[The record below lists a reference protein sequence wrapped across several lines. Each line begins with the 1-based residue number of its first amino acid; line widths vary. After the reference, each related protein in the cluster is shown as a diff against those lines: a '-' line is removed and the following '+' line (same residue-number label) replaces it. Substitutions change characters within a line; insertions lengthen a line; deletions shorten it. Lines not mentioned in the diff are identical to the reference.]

1 MPRVSG
7 LRRGLE
13 CIAMKRSIILI
24 VILAALGAAFAD
36 NWKLDS
42 NVSFTFTQSAFSD
55 TWAGDELSNITWVAN
70 STTTAEKQLK
80 SWLQNKN
87 TLKLAFGQTHN
98 QKTRYDANLEQEKYW
113 EHPEKSTDKIDLES
127 MLRFT
132 TQGWVDPFVAGRFE
146 SQFLD
151 LSQEETRLINPMLF
165 TETAGIIRS
174 FIDEENR
181 LFTTRLGAAFR
192 EKIDRDVI
200 IDPVTLDKETQTT
213 VDGGLE
219 MVSEYKQKV
228 KLPLEM
234 DFRSRLQLY
243 QALFNSKSDE
253 LNEDWKSTDMVW
265 ENSLSTKL
273 FGMVSAN
280 LIFEMRYD
288 KEQVSDLQWKEMLG
302 LGLSYT
308 LF

>member
-1 MPRVSG
+1 
-7 LRRGLE
+7 
-13 CIAMKRSIILI
+13 MKHYIMII
-24 VILAALGAAFAD
+24 VILAVFAGLNAE

-42 NVSFTFTQSAFSD
+42 NMSITLTQSAYSD
-55 TWAGDELSNITWVAN
+55 TWVGTELSNITWVAN

-98 QKTRYDANLEQEKYW
+98 QKTDALGDNYW

-132 TQGWVDPFVAGRFE
+132 TQAWVDPFVAARFE

-151 LSQEETRLINPMLF
+151 LSQPETRIVNPMLF
-165 TETAGIIRS
+165 TETAGVIRS

-192 EKIDRDVI
+192 ENIDREVI
-200 IDPVTLDKETQTT
+200 IDAAGTQETQTT

-228 KLPLEM
+228 MMPLEM
-234 DFRSRLQLY
+234 NILSRLQLY
-243 QALFNSKSDE
+243 QAIFNSKSDE

-265 ENSLSTKL
+265 ENTLSTKL
-273 FGMVSAN
+273 FGLVSAN
-280 LIFEMRYD
+280 LIFELRYD
-288 KEQVSDLQWKEMLG
+288 KEQVADLQWKEMLG
-302 LGLSYT
+302 LGLSYS

>member
-1 MPRVSG
+1 M
-7 LRRGLE
+7 
-13 CIAMKRSIILI
+13 MKRTITIIL
-24 VILAALGAAFAD
+24 LLAAFAGLCAE

-42 NVSFTFTQSAFSD
+42 NISFTLTQSAFSD
-55 TWAGDELSNITWVAN
+55 TWVGTELSNITWVAN

-87 TLKLAFGQTHN
+87 TLKLAFGQTHT
-98 QKTRYDANLEQEKYW
+98 QKTRIDQNTETEKYW

-165 TETAGIIRS
+165 TETAGVIRS

-200 IDPVTLDKETQTT
+200 DASSGAKETITT

-219 MVSEYKQKV
+219 MVSEYKQKIQ
-228 KLPLEM
+228 LPLEM
-234 DFRSRLQLY
+234 DLRSRLQLY

-265 ENSLSTKL
+265 ENVLTTKL

-280 LIFEMRYD
+280 LIFELRYD
-288 KEQVSDLQWKEMLG
+288 KEQVADLQWKEMLG

>member
-1 MPRVSG
+1 
-7 LRRGLE
+7 
-13 CIAMKRSIILI
+13 MKRTITIIL
-24 VILAALGAAFAD
+24 LLAAFAGLCAE

-42 NVSFTFTQSAFSD
+42 NMSFTLTQSAFSD
-55 TWAGDELSNITWVAN
+55 TWVGTELSNITWVAN

-87 TLKLAFGQTHN
+87 TLKLAFGQTHT
-98 QKTRYDANLEQEKYW
+98 QKTRIDQNTEKEKYW

-165 TETAGIIRS
+165 TETAGVIRS

-200 IDPVTLDKETQTT
+200 DASSGAKETITT

-219 MVSEYKQKV
+219 MVSEYKQKIQ
-228 KLPLEM
+228 LPLEM
-234 DFRSRLQLY
+234 DLRSRLQLY

-265 ENSLSTKL
+265 ENVLTTKL

-280 LIFEMRYD
+280 LIFELRYD
-288 KEQVSDLQWKEMLG
+288 KEQVADLQWKEMLG

>member
-1 MPRVSG
+1 
-7 LRRGLE
+7 
-13 CIAMKRSIILI
+13 MKRTITIIL
-24 VILAALGAAFAD
+24 LLAAFAGLCAE

-42 NVSFTFTQSAFSD
+42 NMSFTLTQSAFSD
-55 TWAGDELSNITWVAN
+55 TWVGTELSNITWVAN

-87 TLKLAFGQTHN
+87 TLKLAFGQTHT
-98 QKTRYDANLEQEKYW
+98 QKTRIDQNTETEKYW

-165 TETAGIIRS
+165 TETAGVIRS

-200 IDPVTLDKETQTT
+200 DASSGAKETITT

-219 MVSEYKQKV
+219 MVSEYKQKIQ
-228 KLPLEM
+228 LPLEM
-234 DFRSRLQLY
+234 DLRSRLQLY

-265 ENSLSTKL
+265 ENVLTTKL

-280 LIFEMRYD
+280 LIFELRYD
-288 KEQVSDLQWKEMLG
+288 KEQVADLQWKEMLG

>member
-1 MPRVSG
+1 
-7 LRRGLE
+7 
-13 CIAMKRSIILI
+13 MKRTITIIL
-24 VILAALGAAFAD
+24 LLAAFAGLCAE

-42 NVSFTFTQSAFSD
+42 NMSFTLTQSAFSD
-55 TWAGDELSNITWVAN
+55 TWVGTELSNITWVAN

-87 TLKLAFGQTHN
+87 TLKLAFGQTHT
-98 QKTRYDANLEQEKYW
+98 QKTRVDENLAEEKYW

-165 TETAGIIRS
+165 TETAGVIRS

-200 IDPVTLDKETQTT
+200 DASSGAKETITT

-219 MVSEYKQKV
+219 MVSEYKQKIQ
-228 KLPLEM
+228 LPLEM
-234 DFRSRLQLY
+234 DLRSRLQLY

-265 ENSLSTKL
+265 ENVLTTKL

-280 LIFEMRYD
+280 LIFELRYD
-288 KEQVSDLQWKEMLG
+288 KEQVADLQWKEMLG

>member
-1 MPRVSG
+1 
-7 LRRGLE
+7 
-13 CIAMKRSIILI
+13 MKRYLILMI
-24 VILAALGAAFAD
+24 ALLVIAGLQAEA
-36 NWKLDS
+36 WKLDS
-42 NVSFTFTQSAFSD
+42 NMSLTLSQSAFSD
-55 TWAGDELSNITWVAN
+55 SWVGTELSNITWVAN
-70 STTTAEKQLK
+70 STTTAERQLK

-98 QKTRYDANLEQEKYW
+98 QKTRLDANMNPEKYW
-113 EHPEKSTDKIDLES
+113 EHPEKSTDKIDFES
-127 MLRFT
+127 MFRFT
-132 TQGWVDPFVAGRFE
+132 TQGWVDPFLAGRFE

-151 LSQEETRLINPMLF
+151 LSQAETRIVNPMLF

-192 EKIDRDVI
+192 EKIDRDVMI
-200 IDPVTLDKETQTT
+200 SLTEKETQTT

-219 MVSEYKQKV
+219 MVSEYKQKIQM
-228 KLPLEM
+228 PLQM

-265 ENSLSTKL
+265 ENVLTTKL
-273 FGMVSAN
+273 FGLVSAN
-280 LIFEMRYD
+280 LIFELRYD
-288 KEQVSDLQWKEMLG
+288 KEQVAELQWKEMLG

>member
-1 MPRVSG
+1 
-7 LRRGLE
+7 
-13 CIAMKRSIILI
+13 MKRTITIIL
-24 VILAALGAAFAD
+24 LLAAFAGLCAE

-42 NVSFTFTQSAFSD
+42 NISFTLTQSAFSD
-55 TWAGDELSNITWVAN
+55 TWVGTELSNITWVAN

-87 TLKLAFGQTHN
+87 TLKLAFGQTHT
-98 QKTRYDANLEQEKYW
+98 QKTRVDENLAEEKYW

-165 TETAGIIRS
+165 TETAGVIRS

-200 IDPVTLDKETQTT
+200 DASSGAKETITT

-219 MVSEYKQKV
+219 MVSEYKQKIQ
-228 KLPLEM
+228 LPLEM
-234 DFRSRLQLY
+234 DLRSRLQLY

-265 ENSLSTKL
+265 ENVLTTKL

-280 LIFEMRYD
+280 LIFELRYD
-288 KEQVSDLQWKEMLG
+288 KEQVADLQWKEMLG

>member
-1 MPRVSG
+1 M
-7 LRRGLE
+7 
-13 CIAMKRSIILI
+13 MKRTITIIL
-24 VILAALGAAFAD
+24 LLAAFAGLCAE

-42 NVSFTFTQSAFSD
+42 NMSFTLTQSAFSD
-55 TWAGDELSNITWVAN
+55 TWVGTELSNITWVAN

-87 TLKLAFGQTHN
+87 TLKLAFGQTHT
-98 QKTRYDANLEQEKYW
+98 QKTRIDQNTETEKYW

-165 TETAGIIRS
+165 TETAGVIRS

-200 IDPVTLDKETQTT
+200 DASSGAKETITT

-219 MVSEYKQKV
+219 MVSEYKQKIQ
-228 KLPLEM
+228 LPLEM
-234 DFRSRLQLY
+234 DLRSRLQLY

-265 ENSLSTKL
+265 ENVLTTKL

-280 LIFEMRYD
+280 LIFELRYD
-288 KEQVSDLQWKEMLG
+288 KEQVADLQWKEMLG

>member
-1 MPRVSG
+1 
-7 LRRGLE
+7 
-13 CIAMKRSIILI
+13 MKRYLILMI
-24 VILAALGAAFAD
+24 ALLVIAGLQAET
-36 NWKLDS
+36 WKLDS
-42 NVSFTFTQSAFSD
+42 NMSLTLSQSAFSD
-55 TWAGDELSNITWVAN
+55 SWVGTELSNITWVAN

-98 QKTRYDANLEQEKYW
+98 QKTRLDANMNPEKYW
-113 EHPEKSTDKIDLES
+113 EHPEKSTDKIDFES
-127 MLRFT
+127 MFRFT
-132 TQGWVDPFVAGRFE
+132 TQGWVDPFLAGRFE

-151 LSQEETRLINPMLF
+151 LSQAETRIVNPMLF

-192 EKIDRDVI
+192 EKIDRDVMI
-200 IDPVTLDKETQTT
+200 SLTEKETQTT

-219 MVSEYKQKV
+219 MVSEYKQKIQM
-228 KLPLEM
+228 PLQM

-265 ENSLSTKL
+265 ENVLTTKL
-273 FGMVSAN
+273 FGLVSAN
-280 LIFEMRYD
+280 LIFELRYD
-288 KEQVSDLQWKEMLG
+288 KEQVAELQWKEMLG

>member
-1 MPRVSG
+1 
-7 LRRGLE
+7 
-13 CIAMKRSIILI
+13 MKRTITIIL
-24 VILAALGAAFAD
+24 LLAAFAGLCAE

-42 NVSFTFTQSAFSD
+42 NISFTLTQSAFSD
-55 TWAGDELSNITWVAN
+55 TWVGTELSNITWVAN

-87 TLKLAFGQTHN
+87 TLKLAFGQTHT
-98 QKTRYDANLEQEKYW
+98 QKTRIDQNTETEKYW

-165 TETAGIIRS
+165 TETAGVIRS

-200 IDPVTLDKETQTT
+200 DASSGAKETITT

-219 MVSEYKQKV
+219 MVSEYKQKIQ
-228 KLPLEM
+228 LPLEM
-234 DFRSRLQLY
+234 DLRSRLQLY

-265 ENSLSTKL
+265 ENVLTTKL

-280 LIFEMRYD
+280 LIFELRYD
-288 KEQVSDLQWKEMLG
+288 KEQVADLQWKEMLG